1 MGWFESFCFTLG
13 WQLRKQEKKERNE
26 QAKLRAFRA
35 DCFDHYEEAVVNL
48 QKRSPVLWTSV
59 ARSAWMKPSTLM

>member
-26 QAKLRAFRA
+26 QAKLRAFELTA
-35 DCFDHYEEAVVNL
+35 
-48 QKRSPVLWTSV
+48 
-59 ARSAWMKPSTLM
+59 STIMRRQL